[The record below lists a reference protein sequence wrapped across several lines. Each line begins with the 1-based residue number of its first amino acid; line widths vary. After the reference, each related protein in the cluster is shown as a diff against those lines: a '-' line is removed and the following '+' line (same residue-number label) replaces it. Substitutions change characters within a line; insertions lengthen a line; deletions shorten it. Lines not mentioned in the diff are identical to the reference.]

1 MFTGA
6 ERVHKFVTVRQE
18 TGNSFAKVWSGF
30 PWDDRFIR
38 TEIINMNMTFLEK
51 LAPQSRFSRTRLNV
65 LLALDQFSDSH
76 GYSPTV
82 REISAMLDVKSHSS
96 KRYPRRARS
105 ARLTRKAEVALE
117 RLAVHKRA
125 A

>member
-1 MFTGA
+1 
-6 ERVHKFVTVRQE
+6 
-18 TGNSFAKVWSGF
+18 
-30 PWDDRFIR
+30 
-38 TEIINMNMTFLEK
+38 MNITFLEK

-65 LLALDQFSDSH
+65 LLALNQFSDSY

-82 REISAMLDVKSHSS
+82 REISAMLEVKSHSS
-96 KRYPRRARS
+96 IQFHLEVLEKEGFIKRFPRRARS

-117 RLAVHKRA
+117 RLAVRTSA